1 MSRPPAAPGAV
12 PAARGDVAAGVSR
25 PAALVLLVL
34 VSVVWG
40 AHWSVVKVGLRT
52 MPPLTYATLR
62 VGSGLVVVLVLLA
75 VQGRLRPPPR
85 ADLPVVASVGL
96 VQIALGIV
104 VMNLGLT
111 VVTAGRAS
119 VLVYSM
125 PIWVALLLLVRGR
138 GRPRTAELV
147 GLVVGSVGLGLLG
160 APALA
165 RAGAGE
171 ALGVAVLLLGAVTW
185 AWATIHVREHRWT
198 ASTWELQPWQLLV
211 GLVPL
216 SVVALVVEQGRG
228 IAWDTTTVL
237 VLLYSGPLATAF
249 GFWAIL
255 TVTRVLGPLAAGVG
269 FLAVPVVG
277 LITGWLVLGERL
289 GAIDAAAS
297 ALVLVG
303 IAATSL
309 GEDAVPSDA
318 AGATHP

>member
-1 MSRPPAAPGAV
+1 
-12 PAARGDVAAGVSR
+12 
-25 PAALVLLVL
+25 
-34 VSVVWG
+34 
-40 AHWSVVKVGLRT
+40 
-52 MPPLTYATLR
+52 
-62 VGSGLVVVLVLLA
+62 
-75 VQGRLRPPPR
+75 
-85 ADLPVVASVGL
+85 
-96 VQIALGIV
+96 
-104 VMNLGLT
+104 
-111 VVTAGRAS
+111 
-119 VLVYSM
+119 
-125 PIWVALLLLVRGR
+125 
-138 GRPRTAELV
+138 
-147 GLVVGSVGLGLLG
+147 VVGSVGLGLLG